1 MEFLIFL
8 VIQIGIVA
16 LFHFKLAKY
25 PEPLPLDENRRRTI
39 WETLIFWALTH
50 IIVAAI
56 LFSGFAEPIIEGN
69 PTPALLLQ
77 FILITAVGY
86 ILVPVFY
93 LVRVKKWTLR
103 DFGFRRPVPNSRAII
118 IVALLVFGIAG
129 ALPLLDSGFTPIP
142 ILLLLFSLWQ
152 PAFIEEFFFR
162 GIIQGNLERAIGQN
176 KAWIFGGILFG
187 LAHVTVNYLAAGLDL
202 VPGIF
207 QFIDQTVAGWIFGI
221 LYMKTRSL
229 YPGIL
234 VHFLTD
240 GRLAS
245 ILDLIF

>member
-1 MEFLIFL
+1 
-8 VIQIGIVA
+8 
-16 LFHFKLAKY
+16 
-25 PEPLPLDENRRRTI
+25 
-39 WETLIFWALTH
+39 
-50 IIVAAI
+50 
-56 LFSGFAEPIIEGN
+56 
-69 PTPALLLQ
+69 
-77 FILITAVGY
+77 
-86 ILVPVFY
+86 LVPVFY

-162 GIIQGNLERAIGQN
+162 GVIQGNLERAIGQN
-176 KAWIFGGILFG
+176 RAWIFGGILFG
-187 LAHVTVNYLAAGLDL
+187 LAHVTVNYFAADLDL
-202 VPGIF
+202 VSGIF

-221 LYMKTRSL
+221 LYTKTRSL

-245 ILDLIF
+245 IIDLIF

>member
-1 MEFLIFL
+1 VEFLIL
-8 VIQIGIVA
+8 LALQIGIVA
-16 LFHFKLAKY
+16 LFHFRLVEY

-39 WETLIFWALTH
+39 WETLIFWALTQ
-50 IIVAAI
+50 IILAAI
-56 LFSGFAEPIIEGN
+56 LFSGFADPIIEGD

-77 FILITAVGY
+77 FISITAVGY

-103 DFGFRRPVPNSRAII
+103 DFGFRGPVPNSQAII
-118 IVALLVFGIAG
+118 VVALIVFGIAG
-129 ALPLLDSGFTPIP
+129 ALPLLDAGFAPGP
-142 ILLLLFSLWQ
+142 ILLLIAALWQ

-162 GIIQGNLERAIGQN
+162 GVIQGNLERAIGQN

-187 LAHVTVNYLAAGLDL
+187 LAHVTVNYFAAGLDL

-207 QFIDQTVAGWIFGI
+207 QLIDQTVAGWIFGI

-229 YPGIL
+229 YPGMF

-240 GRLAS
+240 GRLAETIAWIS
-245 ILDLIF
+245 